1 MDLKTPGSKEVS
13 RNLYANIPLLKAED
27 QIKFVICDREDYNW
41 SVFKLR
47 EYNLDQRV
55 DEVLF
60 SPSAEELEPTS
71 LADWIVK
78 DNLPVRFQYQM
89 HKMLWGDKPGV

>member
-1 MDLKTPGSKEVS
+1 
-13 RNLYANIPLLKAED
+13 LYANIPLLKAED